1 MVKPQYR
8 ITFRKQYYRKVAIRG
23 LFRYTENIRIYVD
36 GKRNPN
42 WYIKM
47 PIMGEG
53 IWVHIGTSQYYYDLP
68 RKDALQFAKYEFIR
82 LLNKK
87 KHQKKIVQGG

>member
-1 MVKPQYR
+1 
-8 ITFRKQYYRKVAIRG
+8 
-23 LFRYTENIRIYVD
+23 
-36 GKRNPN
+36 
-42 WYIKM
+42 
-47 PIMGEG
+47 MGEG